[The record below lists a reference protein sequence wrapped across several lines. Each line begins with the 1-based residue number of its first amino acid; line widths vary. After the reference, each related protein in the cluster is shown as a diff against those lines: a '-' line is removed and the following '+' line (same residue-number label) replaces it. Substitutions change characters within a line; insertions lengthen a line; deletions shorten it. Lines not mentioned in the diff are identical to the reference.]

1 VAASP
6 TYVPFKGPPP
16 DLAGTADG
24 VQPAYFSYP
33 SNRPR
38 LFAQP
43 ILKGGDI
50 TGMVS
55 TPTPPPPLLDQ
66 NPTWQEVNR
75 RLGGSLRLLVSSS
88 PDYPVKLGT
97 MMAGDDTPE
106 LVYINQGGPTPAA
119 NLLAW
124 LQAKC
129 LDLTPFLSGDAVKD
143 FTNLA
148 NMPPYNWKGTGTYYT
163 GSIWGVPCPRPVIAS
178 ALMVH
183 QEMLE
188 QIGADMPKSA
198 DDFKRILV
206 TLTRPN
212 QNVWGFGAQQNVAF
226 NCTGVFA
233 QMFGCP
239 NNWKVDASG
248 KLIKNWETDEF
259 AASLGYIRDLYAAGV
274 FHPNST
280 TYTAPAADAD
290 FAAGKFVFY
299 FSTWTGFSTVFWPL
313 ANRLDPKVKLRPVP
327 PFTADG
333 TSKPRFFLGIG
344 NFGNTY
350 LKKTTP
356 ERAKELIRV
365 LDFLAAPFGTEE
377 QMLLTYGIE
386 GTDYSLDDRGNP
398 VATADGFS
406 AKPVPWRFMTQYP
419 VVQYNAVKSE
429 EYARVAHAGEEA
441 MIPPGLQDPTVTLYS
456 PTYANSNAI
465 LQTEFYSGV
474 TDIVTARRPITDLK
488 SIVADWR
495 SKGGD
500 KMRAEFEQ
508 SLAATGA

>member
-1 VAASP
+1 
-6 TYVPFKGPPP
+6 
-16 DLAGTADG
+16 
-24 VQPAYFSYP
+24 
-33 SNRPR
+33 
-38 LFAQP
+38 
-43 ILKGGDI
+43 
-50 TGMVS
+50 
-55 TPTPPPPLLDQ
+55 
-66 NPTWQEVNR
+66 
-75 RLGGSLRLLVSSS
+75 
-88 PDYPVKLGT
+88 
-97 MMAGDDTPE
+97 
-106 LVYINQGGPTPAA
+106 
-119 NLLAW
+119 
-124 LQAKC
+124 
-129 LDLTPFLSGDAVKD
+129 
-143 FTNLA
+143 
-148 NMPPYNWKGTGTYYT
+148 
-163 GSIWGVPCPRPVIAS
+163 
-178 ALMVH
+178 
-183 QEMLE
+183 
-188 QIGADMPKSA
+188 
-198 DDFKRILV
+198 
-206 TLTRPN
+206 
-212 QNVWGFGAQQNVAF
+212 
-226 NCTGVFA
+226 
-233 QMFGCP
+233 
-239 NNWKVDASG
+239 
-248 KLIKNWETDEF
+248 
-259 AASLGYIRDLYAAGV
+259 
-274 FHPNST
+274 
-280 TYTAPAADAD
+280 
-290 FAAGKFVFY
+290 
-299 FSTWTGFSTVFWPL
+299 
-313 ANRLDPKVKLRPVP
+313 VP